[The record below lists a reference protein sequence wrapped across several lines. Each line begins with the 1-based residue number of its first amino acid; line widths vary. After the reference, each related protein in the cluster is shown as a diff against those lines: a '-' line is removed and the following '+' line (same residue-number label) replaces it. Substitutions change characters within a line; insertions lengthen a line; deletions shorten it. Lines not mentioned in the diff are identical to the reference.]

1 MGWGFLLI
9 AVVLEVAWASTMKWT
24 DGYTRPGPTAVN
36 FLLSTAN
43 LVVLAQAMKVL
54 PTALAYS
61 VWTGLGAVG
70 VALVAFWFQGEHN
83 VVTHSSSV
91 LRRGRSHSS
100 NPPSR
105 YGSLSRPTSRGGRVA
120 CAVAS
125 RKGRGRRA
133 PVRRARVEARCVPRG
148 EDG

>member
-1 MGWGFLLI
+1 MADKSWGFMRWAQRPTQAWIGSGLARGWVREWEKGEREMGWGFLLV

-36 FLLSTAN
+36 FLLSAAN

-70 VALVAFWFQGEHN
+70 VALVAFWFQGEPFGLAKAAC
-83 VVTHSSSV
+83 VGMIALGVIG
-91 LRRGRSHSS
+91 LKG
-100 NPPSR
+100 
-105 YGSLSRPTSRGGRVA
+105 LSPA
-120 CAVAS
+120 
-125 RKGRGRRA
+125 
-133 PVRRARVEARCVPRG
+133 
-148 EDG
+148 